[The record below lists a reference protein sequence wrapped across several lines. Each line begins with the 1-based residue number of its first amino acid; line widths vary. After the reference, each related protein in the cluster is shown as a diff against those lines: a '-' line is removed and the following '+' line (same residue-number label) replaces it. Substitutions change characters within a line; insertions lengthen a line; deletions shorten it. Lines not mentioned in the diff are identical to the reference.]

1 MDTAKETIQSIGEKM
16 PEISVP
22 SATDIQDTASKGL
35 ETVTSGI
42 SSIKENVTNTI
53 SEFSSKDAIDSSQSF
68 LTSNGLIAKFVF
80 LLFIVI
86 VFLFLMNLGIS
97 LIAYFSQPSK
107 NPYVLAGMAPG
118 NSNITVPQDPS
129 NPDSVTIL
137 RSNNKETGL
146 EFTWSFWVLIQDL
159 GTGTSTKTYNHIF
172 NKGNNTYS
180 TTGTNKGIASVNNA
194 PGVYIKTDASNTLVI
209 VMDTVD
215 SNSFDTNKLEVTNF
229 PLKKWVHVAIR
240 MENTMMDVYVNGTI
254 SARKTYTT
262 LPKQNYEDVQ
272 IGRND
277 GFNGQISDI
286 AYYSKALG
294 VFEINNIIL
303 KGPNMTQ
310 SSAVKSNLGYYSYLS
325 NLWYGSKM

>member
-1 MDTAKETIQSIGEKM
+1 METAKETIQSIGDKI
-16 PEISVP
+16 PEITVP
-22 SATDIQDTASKGL
+22 DASAIKETASKGL

-42 SSIKENVTNTI
+42 TSVKDSVANTI

-97 LIAYFSQPSK
+97 LISYFSQPSK
-107 NPYVLAGMAPG
+107 NPYVLAGMVPG

-129 NPDSVTIL
+129 NPDSVTVL

-146 EFTWSFWVLIQDL
+146 EFTWSFWILAQDL
-159 GTGTSTKTYNHIF
+159 GSGAPTYSHIF
-172 NKGNNTYS
+172 NKGNDTYNTTS
-180 TTGTNKGIASVNNA
+180 GIATVNNG
-194 PGVYIKTDASNTLVI
+194 PGVYLGKDASNTLLI
-209 VMDTVD
+209 VMDTVT
-215 SNSFDTNKLEVTNF
+215 SNSTISTNSLPVTNF

-254 SARKTYTT
+254 SARKPYTE
-262 LPKQNYEDVQ
+262 LPKQNYEDVH
-272 IGRND
+272 IGKNS
-277 GFNGQISDI
+277 GFNGQLSDI

-303 KGPNMTQ
+303 KGPNLTQ
-310 SSAVKSNLGYYSYLS
+310 SSAVKSNIGFYSYLS
-325 NLWYGSKM
+325 NIWYGNKL

>member
-1 MDTAKETIQSIGEKM
+1 METAKETIQSIGDKI
-16 PEISVP
+16 PEITVP
-22 SATDIQDTASKGL
+22 DASAIKETASKGL

-42 SSIKENVTNTI
+42 TSVKDSVANTI

-97 LIAYFSQPSK
+97 LIGYFSQPSK
-107 NPYVLAGMAPG
+107 NPYVLAGMVPG

-129 NPDSVTIL
+129 NPDSVTVL

-146 EFTWSFWVLIQDL
+146 EFTWSFWILAQNL
-159 GTGTSTKTYNHIF
+159 GQTPAGGIAPTYSHIF
-172 NKGNNTYS
+172 NKGNSTYGS
-180 TTGTNKGIASVNNA
+180 NGIATVNNG
-194 PGVYIKTDASNTLVI
+194 PGVYLGNDASNTLLI
-209 VMDTVD
+209 LMDTVNTPATIAT
-215 SNSFDTNKLEVTNF
+215 NSLAVTNF

-254 SARKTYTT
+254 SARKTYTE
-262 LPKQNYEDVQ
+262 LPKQNYEDVH
-272 IGRND
+272 IGKNN
-277 GFNGQISDI
+277 GFNGQLSDI

-303 KGPNMTQ
+303 KGPNLTQ
-310 SSAVKSNLGYYSYLS
+310 SSAVKSNIGFYSYLS
-325 NLWYGSKM
+325 NIWYGNKL

>member
-22 SATDIQDTASKGL
+22 SAAAIQDTASKGL

-42 SSIKENVTNTI
+42 SSIKDNVTNTI

-159 GTGTSTKTYNHIF
+159 GDSSKTYNHIF
-172 NKGNNTYS
+172 NKGNNTYD
-180 TTGTNKGIASVNNA
+180 TTSGIATVNNA
-194 PGVYIKTDASNTLVI
+194 PGVYIKTDASNTLVV

-215 SNSFDTNKLEVTNF
+215 SNLFNNNKLEVTNF

-262 LPKQNYEDVQ
+262 LPKQNYEDIQ
-272 IGRND
+272 IGRNG

-310 SSAVKSNLGYYSYLS
+310 SSAVKSNIGYYSYLS